1 MAVLQKMNTSGR
13 FMYAKAM
20 LIALIAVFAW
30 AQIEKYFRLYAWTQ
44 TAYLAIA
51 AFALLMIFVAFIRAR
66 LQTFEITDE
75 GITSRTGIL
84 NVKTRFVP
92 YNKIDSVHV
101 SRNIFDRIL
110 MLGTLRV
117 DTLASMGEEI
127 IMSDISSEHLEPAL
141 RTIQSRI
148 RGGGGSGGVPPHRR

>member
-20 LIALIAVFAW
+20 LIALIAIFAW
-30 AQIEKYFRLYAWTQ
+30 MQVEKFFHLSAWST
-44 TAYLAIA
+44 TFYLILAIFTVLIIA
-51 AFALLMIFVAFIRAR
+51 VAFIRAR
-66 LQTFEITDE
+66 LQTFEITDD

-92 YNKIDSVHV
+92 YNKIDSVHM

-110 MLGTLRV
+110 LLGTLRV
-117 DTLASMGEEI
+117 DTLGTVNEEI
-127 IMSDISSEHLEPAL
+127 VMGDISSEHLEPAL
-141 RTIQSRI
+141 RAIQSRI
-148 RGGGGSGGVPPHRR
+148 HGGGGSEPVPPHRR

>member
-30 AQIEKYFRLYAWTQ
+30 MQVEKFFHLSAWSTA
-44 TAYLAIA
+44 AYLIIT
-51 AFALLMIFVAFIRAR
+51 AFAFLMIVVAFIRAR

-92 YNKIDSVHV
+92 YSKIDSVHM
-101 SRNIFDRIL
+101 SRNIFDRVL

-127 IMSDISSEHLEPAL
+127 VMSDISSGHLEPAL
-141 RTIQSRI
+141 QAIQSRI
-148 RGGGGSGGVPPHRR
+148 RGGGGSEGVPPYRR